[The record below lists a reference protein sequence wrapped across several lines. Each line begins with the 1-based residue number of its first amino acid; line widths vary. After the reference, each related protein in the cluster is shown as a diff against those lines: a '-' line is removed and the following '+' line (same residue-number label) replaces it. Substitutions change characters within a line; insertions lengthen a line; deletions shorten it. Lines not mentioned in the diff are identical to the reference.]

1 MSRRNTRQSDN
12 HLFVDGERLFKKVM
26 FLKEKGFKNILVT
39 APLESGKTSFVYDY
53 LLGTGKKVAIL
64 LNRSLLKDQNKKYV
78 KRTQAQKN
86 KNGSNDRDIIDNT
99 LTYCYQIIGNILFE
113 TDKDKRRKFKN
124 NFKKRTGLSQQLVD
138 EHFRRTEEFVERDIR
153 EVDYLILDEAHYF
166 TSDSEF
172 NDNTEKEFEY
182 LFNHCNGIKVFM
194 TATPEAFIDAVRAYE
209 AKNNIEHFERM
220 KEVDLLRQLT
230 PGIQDLID
238 NCDSEYMTIPEED
251 DNIIQHVNN
260 HFIFNYIHEKDKD
273 KFISEQVKLSNPYN
287 KMIYFANNKR
297 YALIVKGMADGKSL
311 LDKKYKGGAFLC
323 SLYDTDG
330 FSRFIDHEERER
342 IVDNEK
348 FNKDVLVTT
357 KVLDNGINIRDRQVK
372 RVIIDYVNYDSVVQ
386 MIGRIRTKN
395 RTDKEKLE
403 ITFIVPELEDIKN
416 KIRDSQRTINSEVAK
431 RNNSG
436 EDSEPNLF
444 RIEQCRYT
452 KKAYEE
458 LLKFDSLDGENI
470 FNYHFGHIY
479 MLLTHSDN
487 SVLLP
492 PVKGLDKV
500 KEEFKK
506 ENDRIESEKRIQAA
520 LKDQEREE
528 TRKLLAQRI
537 QKCFAK
543 YGNRELLKDE
553 FDLLAKD
560 LNFKNKDGSTSKTV
574 KTINNH
580 LAEYGYMVESFKP
593 TKGELRNKTVYS
605 LIRKQ

>member
-1 MSRRNTRQSDN
+1 MSRRNTKQSDN
-12 HLFVDGERLFKKVM
+12 RLFVDGERLFKKVM
-26 FLKEKGFKNILVT
+26 FLEDKGFKNILVT

-53 LLGTGKKVAIL
+53 LLGAGKKVAIL
-64 LNRSLLKDQNKKYV
+64 SNRSLLKDQNKKYV

-86 KNGSNDRDIIDNT
+86 KNESNNREIIDNT
-99 LTYCYQIIGNILFE
+99 LIYCYQIIGNILFE

-138 EHFRRTEEFVERDIR
+138 EYFRRTEEFVEKDIK

-182 LFNHCNGIKVFM
+182 LFSHCNGVKVFM
-194 TATPEAFIDAVRAYE
+194 TATPEAFIEAVRAYE
-209 AKNNIEHFERM
+209 EKNKIEHFERM
-220 KEVDLLRQLT
+220 KEVDLLKQLT

-238 NCDSEYMTIPEED
+238 NCDSEYMTIPEEN

-260 HFIFNYIHEKDKD
+260 HLIFNYIHEKDKD

-403 ITFIVPELEDIKN
+403 ITLIVPELGDIKN
-416 KIRDSQRTINSEVAK
+416 KIRDSQRAINGEEAK
-431 RNNSG
+431 KNNSG

-479 MLLTHSDN
+479 TLLTHSDN
-487 SVLLP
+487 TVLLP
-492 PVKGLDKV
+492 PVRGLDKV
-500 KEEFKK
+500 EEEFKR
-506 ENDRIESEKRIQAA
+506 EEDRIESEKRIQAV
-520 LKDQEREE
+520 LREQENEE
-528 TRKLLAQRI
+528 ERKLLAQRI
-537 QKCFAK
+537 QSCFAK

-553 FDLLAKD
+553 FDMLAKD
-560 LNFKNKDGSTSKTV
+560 LNFKNKDGSISKTAN
-574 KTINNH
+574 KINDH
-580 LAEYGYMVESFKP
+580 LAEHGYRVESRISREKN
-593 TKGELRNKTVYS
+593 TRDKKTYRIVK
-605 LIRKQ
+605 RC

>member
-1 MSRRNTRQSDN
+1 MSRRNTRQSDDR
-12 HLFVDGERLFKKVM
+12 LFVDGKRLFNRVNS
-26 FLKEKGFKNILVT
+26 LKEMGYKNILVS
-39 APLESGKTSFVYDY
+39 APLESGKTRFVYDY
-53 LLGTGKKVAIL
+53 LLDMGEKVAIL
-64 LNRSLLKDQNKKYV
+64 SNRSLLKDQNKKYV
-78 KRTQAQKN
+78 KRAQAEKS

-124 NFKKRTGLSQQLVD
+124 NFKKRTGLSQQSVD
-138 EHFRRTEEFVERDIR
+138 EHFQRTEEFVEKDIR

-182 LFNHCNGIKVFM
+182 LFNHCNGVKVFM
-194 TATPEAFIDAVRAYE
+194 TATPEAFIKAVRAYE
-209 AKNNIEHFERM
+209 AKNNIEHFDRM
-220 KEVDLLRQLT
+220 MEVDLLKQLT
-230 PGIQDLID
+230 PGIEQQID
-238 NCDSEYMTIPEED
+238 YCDSEYIGIIEED
-251 DNIIQHVNN
+251 DSIIQHVNN

-273 KFISEQVKLSNPYN
+273 KFIREQVKLSNPNN
-287 KMIYFANNKR
+287 KLIYFANNKR

-311 LDKKYKGGAFLC
+311 IDRKYKGGAFLC

-342 IVDNEK
+342 IVEDEK

-357 KVLDNGINIRDRQVK
+357 KVLDNGINIRDKRVK
-372 RVIIDYVNYDSVVQ
+372 RIVIDYVNYDSVVQ

-395 RTDKEKLE
+395 RTDQEKIE
-403 ITFIVPELEDIKN
+403 ITFIVPSLEAIQN
-416 KIRDSQRTINSEVAK
+416 KIRDSQRIIDSEESK
-431 RNNSG
+431 RNKNN

-444 RIEQCRYT
+444 RIEQSRYT

-458 LLKFDSLDGENI
+458 LLEFDSYGGEDF

-479 MLLTHSDN
+479 MLLTHSDD

-492 PVKGLDKV
+492 AIKGLDRV
-500 KEEFKK
+500 KEEFKR
-506 ENDRIESEKRIQAA
+506 ELEQIESEKRIQAV
-520 LKDQEREE
+520 LREQENKEE
-528 TRKLLAQRI
+528 RKLLAQRI
-537 QKCFAK
+537 ESCFAK

-553 FDLLAKD
+553 FDMLAKD
-560 LNFKNKDGSTSKTV
+560 LNFKNKDGSISKTV

-580 LAEYGYMVESFKP
+580 LAEYGYKITSQRKMID
-593 TKGELRNKTVYS
+593 GERNTLYK
-605 LIRKQ
+605 LEMR